1 MTIELDLPAEVKAAY
16 GDKLERKV
24 LEGLLLQ
31 MVQEG
36 RLSVAKAGSFLG
48 LDRLEA
54 IRWYTSF
61 GLAFPN
67 WDKEEWSHELAFVEQ
82 KSPKSSPL

>member
-1 MTIELDLPAEVKAAY
+1 MTLELDLPPEVKDAY
-16 GDKLERKV
+16 GDKLGRKV

-36 RLSVAKAGSFLG
+36 RLSVAKAGSLLC

-67 WDKEEWSHELAFVEQ
+67 WDHDEWAHELASVNQ
-82 KSPKSSPL
+82 HPKSTPL

>member
-1 MTIELDLPAEVKAAY
+1 MTLELDLPPEVKDAY

-31 MVQEG
+31 MVQEN
-36 RLSVAKAGSFLG
+36 RLSVAKAGSLLG

-67 WDKEEWSHELAFVEQ
+67 WDDEEWAHELAFVNQ
-82 KSPKSSPL
+82 KTSKSTPL

>member
-1 MTIELDLPAEVKAAY
+1 MTLELDLPPEVKDAY
-16 GDKLERKV
+16 GDKLGRKV

-36 RLSVAKAGSFLG
+36 RLSVAKAGSLLD

-61 GLAFPN
+61 GFHFPN
-67 WDKEEWSHELAFVEQ
+67 YGVDDFVSHDLKFIREN
-82 KSPKSSPL
+82 

>member
-1 MTIELDLPAEVKAAY
+1 MTLELDLPPEIKDAY

-36 RLSVAKAGSFLG
+36 RLSVAKAGSLLD
-48 LDRLEA
+48 LDRLES
-54 IRWYTSF
+54 IQWYTSF
-61 GLAFPN
+61 GLPFPN
-67 WDKEEWSHELAFVEQ
+67 WDQNEWANELAFVNQ
-82 KSPKSSPL
+82 KSTP